1 MGIFIKNPET
11 ERVVRELAA
20 LRGDTITGVI
30 DSVARE
36 ALMKS
41 REEELRRARA
51 AMSPEERLA
60 KMRASTEHFRRISGL
75 DKLPNTPITKAEWD
89 ALWPTGIPEIDNS

>member
-36 ALMKS
+36 ALD
-41 REEELRRARA
+41 REQATVASPVRGLRN
-51 AMSPEERLA
+51 LA
-60 KMRASTEHFRRISGL
+60 QMRASNEHFRRISGL
-75 DKLPNTPITKAEWD
+75 DKRPGRPVTKAEWD
-89 ALWPTGIPEIDNS
+89 ALWPTGIPEIDDA

>member
-36 ALMKS
+36 ALMRQ
-41 REEELRRARA
+41 RELEIRRARG
-51 AMSPEERLA
+51 AMSVEDRMA
-60 KMRASTEHFRRISGL
+60 KMQAATDLFRRQSGL
-75 DKLPNTPITKAEWD
+75 DKLPSDPIPKSEWD
-89 ALWPTGIPEIDNS
+89 ALWPTGIPEIDDA

>member
-36 ALMKS
+36 ALD
-41 REEELRRARA
+41 REHAAATSSARTFYNLAQMQA
-51 AMSPEERLA
+51 ATDL
-60 KMRASTEHFRRISGL
+60 FRRQSGL
-75 DKLPNTPITKAEWD
+75 DKLPNDPITKAEWD

>member
-30 DSVARE
+30 DSVARG
-36 ALMKS
+36 ALAAA

-60 KMRASTEHFRRISGL
+60 RMRAATEHFRRISGL
-75 DKLPNTPITKAEWD
+75 DKRPSTPVTKAEWD

>member
-36 ALMKS
+36 ALD
-41 REEELRRARA
+41 REREASPARPKRTMESMRA
-51 AMSPEERLA
+51 ATAL
-60 KMRASTEHFRRISGL
+60 FRKQAGL
-75 DKLPNTPITKAEWD
+75 DKIKLNVTREDFD
-89 ALWPTGIPEIDNS
+89 ALWESPELEPKGPPS

>member
-36 ALMKS
+36 ALD
-41 REEELRRARA
+41 REQSTAASSGRTLRNLAQMQA
-51 AMSPEERLA
+51 ATDL
-60 KMRASTEHFRRISGL
+60 FRRQSGL
-75 DKLPNTPITKAEWD
+75 DKLSNDPVSKAEWD
-89 ALWPTGIPEIDNS
+89 ALWPTGIPEIDNA